1 MTQNG
6 SLRTVFTMLVIWL
19 RFVYVS
25 SLEGLS
31 FLAVWWP
38 CERLQPPKHECTG
51 TILDQAGRWFLFF
64 FPDTTT
70 AGIRVCVCCCLKLI
84 VIKVGCL
91 TQLAHS
97 DGLYRWLSMRSI
109 KPGIANAIFQ
119 WKNCP
124 NLDSMMITIWDDDNT
139 YMSLFVVYLCVSGFA
154 SFLGTMNVM
163 SVIPLSSK
171 QRQRIELNK
180 KCWCNLAIRF
190 LSSLLSSLFDWYKKW
205 SNGCHDCWEQ

>member
-1 MTQNG
+1 MIYLQLTQNG

-38 CERLQPPKHECTG
+38 CERLQPPKHECSG

-124 NLDSMMITIWDDDNT
+124 NLDSMMTTLWDDDNT
-139 YMSLFVVYLCVSGFA
+139 YIEVFVWWVFVGVNL
-154 SFLGTMNVM
+154 LERN
-163 SVIPLSSK
+163 
-171 QRQRIELNK
+171 RR
-180 KCWCNLAIRF
+180 CWCKNLVGDKAYRKQ
-190 LSSLLSSLFDWYKKW
+190 LLLIENLLQDVLVVTLPW
-205 SNGCHDCWEQ
+205 DT